1 MGAMELYLVPAPP
14 LFYVIA
20 GVVLAVVVLGGW
32 LLRRD

>member
-1 MGAMELYLVPAPP
+1 MDLYIVPAPP

-20 GVVLAVVVLGGW
+20 GVVVAVVVLGVW